1 VKYDRLIEETRVEL
15 EASHRRTWTDRL
27 LRAFIFAVFPYPAR
41 LRALAVL
48 QWLYERS
55 GLRFLLRRSGLMRL
69 LPERLENLDALAPSP
84 SWRALWARLPTFVAA
99 RGAQRR
105 RVALLTGCVQ
115 SVYFPEVNQA
125 SSRVLAAEGCDV
137 VVPAGLGCCGA
148 LSWHSGR
155 ADESAQLARRVIERL
170 EQVEAD
176 TIVVNAAGC
185 GSTMKHYERLF
196 SDPAWQAR
204 ARAIAAK
211 VKDVSELCAELG
223 PTAPRHPLPLRVAY
237 HDACHLSHGQGIRRQ
252 PRAVLSAIPGLEL
265 VDIPEP
271 EQCCGSAGV
280 YNLLEP
286 ASARQIGRR
295 KADNIR
301 ALRPDVLCSANP
313 GCTLQIQSQLGASGA
328 SIRMAHPIQLVD
340 ASIRGVVF

>member
-1 VKYDRLIEETRVEL
+1 
-15 EASHRRTWTDRL
+15 
-27 LRAFIFAVFPYPAR
+27 
-41 LRALAVL
+41 
-48 QWLYERS
+48 
-55 GLRFLLRRSGLMRL
+55 LRRLGLVRL
-69 LPERLENLDALAPSP
+69 LPERLENMDALAPSP
-84 SWRALWARLPTFVAA
+84 SWRTLWARLPAFFAA
-99 RGAQRR
+99 SGQRRR
-105 RVALLTGCVQ
+105 RVALLPGCVQ
-115 SVYFPEVNQA
+115 AVYFPAVNQA
-125 SSRVLAAEGCDV
+125 TARVLAADGCDV
-137 VVPAGLGCCGA
+137 VVPEGLGCCGA

-155 ADESAQLARRVIERL
+155 QAESARLARRAIERL

-196 SDPAWQAR
+196 DDPAWQER

-223 PTAPRHPLPLRVAY
+223 PIATRHPLPLRVAY

-252 PRAVLSAIPGLEL
+252 PRAVLAAIPGLQL
-265 VDIPEP
+265 LDVPEP

-295 KADNIR
+295 KADNVR
-301 ALRPDVLCSANP
+301 SVQPDVLCSANP
-313 GCTLQIQSQLGASGA
+313 GCTLQIQSQLGDSGTN
-328 SIRMAHPIQLVD
+328 IRTAHPIELVD
-340 ASIRGVVF
+340 ASIRGVPL